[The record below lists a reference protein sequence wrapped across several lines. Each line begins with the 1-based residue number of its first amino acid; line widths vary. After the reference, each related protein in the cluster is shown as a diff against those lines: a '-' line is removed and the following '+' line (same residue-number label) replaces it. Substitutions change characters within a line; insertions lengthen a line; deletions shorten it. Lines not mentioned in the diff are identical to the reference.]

1 MLPGHRKQNKAGNY
15 KERNLRRSTMNNY
28 VIRVY
33 RKDTANTNS
42 VTGIIENTMTLQQ
55 KSFRDLAGLQAAIE
69 DFIGT
74 DTLDHAG
81 ASQIDMYGFE
91 EAVANG

>member
-1 MLPGHRKQNKAGNY
+1 
-15 KERNLRRSTMNNY
+15 MNNY

-33 RKDTANTNS
+33 RRNPDNLHEVAGIVENV
-42 VTGIIENTMTLQQ
+42 VTCRQ
-55 KSFRDLAGLQAAIE
+55 KSFLDMDGLKAALE

-74 DTLDHAG
+74 DSFEHTDTT
-81 ASQIDMYGFE
+81 QIDMYGFE

>member
-1 MLPGHRKQNKAGNY
+1 
-15 KERNLRRSTMNNY
+15 
-28 VIRVY
+28 
-33 RKDTANTNS
+33 
-42 VTGIIENTMTLQQ
+42 MTLQQ

-74 DTLDHAG
+74 DTFDHAG
-81 ASQIDMYGFE
+81 TAQIDMYGFE

>member
-1 MLPGHRKQNKAGNY
+1 
-15 KERNLRRSTMNNY
+15 MNNY

-33 RKDTANTNS
+33 RRNPDNLHEVAGVVENV
-42 VTGIIENTMTLQQ
+42 VTFRQQ
-55 KSFRDLAGLQAAIE
+55 SFLDMDGLKAILE

-74 DTLDHAG
+74 DSFEHADNN
-81 ASQIDMYGFE
+81 QIDMYGYE